1 MEQLSNQQLKLNL
14 EQYKVILEDWIP
26 KKAFIAIAVNDQ
38 YIYFSEEN
46 HHFHME
52 IGQQVPMDSLAYR
65 ILQTNEKSD
74 AVLDNSLFDTPYY
87 AVGYPIVFAD
97 QPAAL
102 IVVLPHSYRKPILD
116 AYKILTGKQKEDW
129 VPIQVEQISHI
140 ESLQKS
146 TWFYKDGSQYKT
158 NVTLKELETRLPD
171 SFIRVHRSYIINIH
185 FIKKISRDLTS
196 SFIIKLKD
204 ESEIPVSQS
213 YVIDLRK
220 RLEF

>member
-1 MEQLSNQQLKLNL
+1 MENLSPTQLKTHL
-14 EQYKVILEDWIP
+14 EQYKIILKDWIP
-26 KKAFIAIAVNDQ
+26 KNAFIAIAMNNK
-38 YIYFSEEN
+38 YIYFSDNN

-52 IGQQVPMDSLAYR
+52 LGQQVPSDSLAYQ
-65 ILQTNEKSD
+65 ILKTNEKSD

-87 AVGYPIVFAD
+87 AMGYPIIIAN
-97 QPAAL
+97 QQAAL
-102 IVVLPHSYRKPILD
+102 IIVLPHSYRKPVLD
-116 AYKILTGKQKEDW
+116 AYKILTGKQHEDW

-146 TWFYKDGSQYKT
+146 TWFYKEGSQYKT
-158 NVTLKELETRLPD
+158 AVTLKELETRLPD

-196 SFIIKLKD
+196 NFIISLKD
-204 ESEIPVSQS
+204 GSEIPVSQS
-213 YVIDLRK
+213 YVTELRK

>member
-1 MEQLSNQQLKLNL
+1 MENLSAVHLKSYV
-14 EQYKVILEDWIP
+14 EQYKVILKDWIP
-26 KKAFIAIAVNDQ
+26 KKAFIAIAMNNK
-38 YIYFSEEN
+38 YIYFSEKN

-52 IGQQVPMDSLAYR
+52 IGQQVPEDSLAFR
-65 ILQTNEKSD
+65 ISQTMEKSD

-87 AVGYPIVFAD
+87 AIGYPIIIAD
-97 QPAAL
+97 QLASL
-102 IVVLPHSYRKPILD
+102 IIVLPHSYRKPVLD
-116 AYKILTGKQKEDW
+116 SYKILTGKQNEDW
-129 VPIQVEQISHI
+129 VPVQVEKISHI

-158 NVTLKELETRLPD
+158 AVTLKELETRLPE

-196 SFIIKLKD
+196 SFLIHLND
-204 ESEIPVSQS
+204 HREIPVSQS
-213 YVIDLRK
+213 YLADLRK